1 MKFTGKIS
9 AKLDAKG
16 RVFFPAAFRK
26 LLAEGEGEFV
36 LRRDVYQPCLVI
48 YPISV
53 WEEEVGLLRQRL
65 NRWNPKEAMVFRQF
79 MADAETMSLDAS
91 GRFLLSRRL
100 LDIAQISKE
109 LVFIGVDDRIEVW
122 SKELTEQSFLSAEDF
137 GQSLENLMSPD
148 RI

>member
-1 MKFTGKIS
+1 MKFTGIIN

-26 LLAEGEGEFV
+26 LLAEGEVDFV

-48 YPISV
+48 YPVSV
-53 WEEEVGLLRQRL
+53 WEEEVGQLRQRL

-79 MADAETMSLDAS
+79 MADAETISLDAS
-91 GRFLLSRRL
+91 GRILLSRRM
-100 LDIAQISKE
+100 LDIAKISKE

-122 SKELTEQSFLSAEDF
+122 SKEQSEQSFLSPEEF
-137 GQSLENLMSPD
+137 GRSLENLMAPD
-148 RI
+148 SI